1 MAEYVSAALFVY
13 GEESADLVGLLENNP
28 FGVDV
33 RAVSIVEFQDDPE
46 AVLDGCSHV
55 VVSGA
60 MAVIRA
66 VLELAIQFELGVGI
80 VPLASQRELVRTYAL
95 PSNTDNAIDLA
106 LRTEPYPVSL
116 LRCNGIVVIH
126 RALVGRL
133 PLLDA
138 SQDAGR
144 WGTVVEAAKRFV
156 GLRLLPFQFV
166 AAGDKKVRTAAC
178 GCLVVP
184 HLTGNRAVRRIL
196 RFVRVGDGSVNVI
209 VSSPSSIVRYL
220 QFLWRVLVSF
230 ARQPRSLPPGL
241 GQIKSSSVDISSD
254 TELWVDI
261 DRDATSPLP
270 ARFEALPDALGINVG
285 DRFREDAEA
294 VKPPGE
300 RIDVRDLPKGKEELA
315 KACKKTIP
323 FFPYASEDRFRDLFM
338 ALRDDAAINT
348 QYLSLMVLS
357 TTLATIGLYQ
367 DSAAVVIGA
376 MLLAPL
382 MAPIISFSM
391 GVVRQDSNLS
401 KRSVR
406 KIAVGIVIALGAAAF
421 ITLVFPYKPLT
432 GEMEGRLHPSLLDLG
447 VAIVAG
453 VAGAYTKAYREIL
466 QSLAGVAIAVA
477 LVPPLA
483 VAGIGLGRLDPD
495 FFAQAFLLFSTNLVG
510 ITLAAALTFRV
521 LGYAPAVRDKR
532 SMSAVVLTLVL
543 IAVPLYLSFSQIVED
558 SLLEKAWQKERFL
571 VNGKYLIVQSARLSR
586 QNGKEVL
593 SVDLLAREVIT
604 RGDLTAFR
612 KKMEANFA
620 RKLRVNASIIYI
632 P

>member
-13 GEESADLVGLLENNP
+13 ADESADFVGPLEHNP
-28 FGVDV
+28 FGVAV
-33 RAVSIVEFQDDPE
+33 RGVSIAELQNDPE
-46 AVLDGCSHV
+46 AVLDGYSHV

-66 VLELAIQFELGVGI
+66 VLELAIRFELGVGI
-80 VPLASQRELVRTYAL
+80 LPLASQKELVRTYGL
-95 PSNTDNAIDLA
+95 PLKREDAIDLA
-106 LRTEPYPVSL
+106 LRTDPYPISL
-116 LRCNGIVVIH
+116 LRCNGTIVIH

-144 WGTVVEAAKRFV
+144 WGMVVEAARRFV
-156 GLRLLPFQFV
+156 GLRLLPFQLV

-184 HLTGNRAVRRIL
+184 HLTGNRAIRRIL
-196 RFVRVGDGSVNVI
+196 RFLRVGDGSVNVI

-230 ARQPRSLPPGL
+230 ARQPRTLPPGL
-241 GQIKSSSVDISSD
+241 GQIKSNSVEIASD

-261 DRDATSPLP
+261 DRDAASPLP
-270 ARFEALPDALGINVG
+270 VRFEAFPDALRLNVG
-285 DRFREDAEA
+285 ERFREDAEA

-300 RIDVRDLPKGKEELA
+300 KIDVRDLPKGKEELA

-323 FFPYASEDRFRDLFM
+323 FFPYASEDRFRDLFT
-338 ALRDDAAINT
+338 ALRDDATISS

-382 MAPIISFSM
+382 MAPIISLSM
-391 GVVRQDSNLS
+391 GLVRQDSMLS

-406 KIAVGIVIALGAAAF
+406 KIAVGILIALGAAAL
-421 ITLVFPYKPLT
+421 ITLIFPYKPIT
-432 GEMEGRLHPSLLDLG
+432 GEMEGRVNPSLLDLG

-510 ITLAAALTFRV
+510 ITVAAALTFRV

-532 SMSAVVLTLVL
+532 SMSAVTLTLVL

-558 SLLEKAWQKERFL
+558 SLLEKSWQTERFL
-571 VNGKYLIVQSARLSR
+571 VNGKYLIVQKASLSR
-586 QNGKEVL
+586 QKGREVL
-593 SVDLLAREVIT
+593 SVELLAREVIT
-604 RGDLTAFR
+604 RDDLTAFR
-612 KKMEANFA
+612 KKMEANFE
-620 RKLRVNASIIYI
+620 RKLRVIANIEYI